1 MNYHSHSFI
10 NKNIDLLHDFLNINR
25 CFIALPDR
33 NKNLI
38 IRYASTQTLQQELC
52 LNPCYLSAESHSPD
66 CHIIASYYRENVT
79 ESANFLTADFVTLE
93 IPLHYQ
99 NRDLGILVLQDC
111 DRQSPWSQQEIKIA
125 ETIAENCALALYQEQ
140 IEVELQ
146 QQKEIARELVQ
157 KNQQKNEN
165 FSMMSHDLRSPLT
178 GIVGL
183 SQMLVDC
190 IYGDLN
196 PKQME
201 YIRAIASSSKHLLN
215 LINDLLDL
223 AKIEANREE
232 LYLETLSIEEVCLA
246 SISMIKQLA
255 NARGLELKLEIAPD
269 ISTCMADQHRL
280 KRILVNLLSNAIK
293 FTESGSIL
301 LKVDRTRDRGES
313 LLLKF
318 SVIDTGIGIAA
329 ADIEKL
335 FQPFTQIQNRLQR
348 RQKGTG
354 LGLALSKKL
363 AQLHGGDLS
372 VTSELEKGS
381 CFTLYLPLGE

>member
-1 MNYHSHSFI
+1 MNYHSHSCI
-10 NKNIDLLHDFLNINR
+10 NKNIDLLREILNISY

-33 NKNLI
+33 H
-38 IRYASTQTLQQELC
+38 R
-52 LNPCYLSAESHSPD
+52 
-66 CHIIASYYRENVT
+66 IASSIRENVS
-79 ESANFLTADFVTLE
+79 EIEYPMAMDSANFLTVDFLKLE

-111 DRQSPWSQQEIKIA
+111 DRQSQWSQQEIKIA

-183 SQMLVDC
+183 SQMLIDC

-196 PKQME
+196 SKQME
-201 YIRAIASSSKHLLN
+201 YMKAIASSSKHLLH

-223 AKIEANREE
+223 EKIVANREE
-232 LYLETLSIEEVCLA
+232 LYRETLSIEEVCLA

-255 NARGLELKLEIAPD
+255 HSRGLELKLEIAPD
-269 ISTCMADQHRL
+269 LSTCMADQHHL

-293 FTESGSIL
+293 FTESGSIIL
-301 LKVDRTRDRGES
+301 RVDRTRDRLES
-313 LLLKF
+313 PFLKF

-335 FQPFTQIQNRLQR
+335 FQPFSQIQNRLQR
-348 RQKGTG
+348 QHKGTG

-363 AQLHGGDLS
+363 AQLHGGDLK

-381 CFTLYLPLGE
+381 CFTLYLPL